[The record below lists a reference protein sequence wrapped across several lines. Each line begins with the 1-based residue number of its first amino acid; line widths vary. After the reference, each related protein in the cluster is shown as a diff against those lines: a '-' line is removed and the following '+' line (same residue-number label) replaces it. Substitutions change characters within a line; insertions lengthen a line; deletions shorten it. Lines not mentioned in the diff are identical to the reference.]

1 MRLYQC
7 DCFFQGAHLPVV
19 LCDKCNAKL
28 HKQGATMKCVQLQ
41 NDSKGRCVQCSS
53 GYAGAKAQLSYYER
67 RVKPFG

>member
-19 LCDKCNAKL
+19 LCDRCKIKL
-28 HKQGATMKCVQLQ
+28 HEQGATMKCVQLQ
-41 NDSKGRCVQCSS
+41 SDNKSSCVQCSDRY
-53 GYAGAKAQLSYYER
+53 GGAKAQLSYYER